1 MKKVTDFNVNNKTVI
16 LRCDLNVSIN
26 NDKII
31 DKTRIT
37 KSLRT
42 INYLLENNAKVVILS
57 HLGKVKEEKDK
68 KKYSLNIVY
77 KELKKVLNDKILFC
91 PSLDFFTVSQPQ
103 SVDNIGPPT

>member
-16 LRCDLNVSIN
+16 LRCDLIVSIN

-42 INYLLENNAKVVILS
+42 INYLLENNAKVVIL
-57 HLGKVKEEKDK
+57 
-68 KKYSLNIVY
+68 
-77 KELKKVLNDKILFC
+77 
-91 PSLDFFTVSQPQ
+91 
-103 SVDNIGPPT
+103 